1 MSCVSLSLVFIDSAI
16 NDAQILSTIPLPEA
30 EVILLDA
37 DRDGLEQIT
46 EVLAG
51 RQGIQNLYIVSQG
64 SANSFQLGSGYLTRF
79 NLERYGWQ
87 LQAWGEAFA
96 PNANMTLYGCTAL
109 GEQDKNFA
117 QQLCWLTGAKVT
129 LLGHMSDSW
138 MLKLQQNGSDA
149 VGL

>member
-16 NDAQILSTIPLPEA
+16 NHEQILSTIPLPKA

-37 DRDGLEQIT
+37 NRDGLEQIT

-64 SANSFQLGSGYLTRF
+64 SASSLQLGSGYLTRF
-79 NLERYGWQ
+79 NLDRYGWQ
-87 LQAWGEAFA
+87 LQAWGEALA
-96 PNANMTLYGCTAL
+96 SNANITLYGCTAF
-109 GEQDKNFA
+109 GEQDKTLA

-129 LLGHMSDSW
+129 LLGHVIDSW
-138 MLKLQQNGSDA
+138 VLKLPHTGGDA